1 MEDTNKEVSLQK
13 QVARATRPVDLSG
26 FAQIS
31 KNVDERCKEIQNLSR
46 NMEELRSKIN
56 QICKPLDLSGF
67 KLIVDRNTEEAKQ
80 RLNNQE
86 YEEEPRKVR

>member
-1 MEDTNKEVSLQK
+1 
-13 QVARATRPVDLSG
+13 
-26 FAQIS
+26 
-31 KNVDERCKEIQNLSR
+31 
-46 NMEELRSKIN
+46 MEELRSKIN